1 MITILENYP
10 AFLLIFMRIT
20 AFFVTMPFF
29 SYRNIPNTHKIGL
42 SFFLAWIMFFSIDPP
57 AIEVNGQFIMLIV
70 KEVLLGLTIG
80 FSAYF
85 ILAAI
90 QIAGSFIDF
99 QMGFAIANVI
109 DPQTGAQSPLVGQ
122 FLYTFVLLFM
132 ITTNAHHLLLD
143 GVFYSY
149 QFVPIDQ
156 PFLPMGEESVIEFI
170 VESFNSMFIIAFQMS
185 IPVVGSLFLVDI
197 ALGIVARTVPQLNI
211 FVVGLPLKIGVSFI
225 MLILVMGALFMLMQQ
240 LFETMTYTMR
250 GLMEL
255 FGGGGNESS

>member
-29 SYRNIPNTHKIGL
+29 SYRNIPNTHKIGF
-42 SFFLAWIMFFSIDPP
+42 SFFLAWIMFFSLDPP
-57 AIEVNGQFIMLIV
+57 AIEVDGQFIMLIV

-122 FLYTFVLLFM
+122 FLYTFVRILGKIIKM
-132 ITTNAHHLLLD
+132 IKK
-143 GVFYSY
+143 
-149 QFVPIDQ
+149 VPCI
-156 PFLPMGEESVIEFI
+156 
-170 VESFNSMFIIAFQMS
+170 N
-185 IPVVGSLFLVDI
+185 
-197 ALGIVARTVPQLNI
+197 
-211 FVVGLPLKIGVSFI
+211 
-225 MLILVMGALFMLMQQ
+225 
-240 LFETMTYTMR
+240 
-250 GLMEL
+250 
-255 FGGGGNESS
+255 

>member
-1 MITILENYP
+1 MTTIIENFP
-10 AFLLIFMRIT
+10 GFLLVFIRIT
-20 AFFVTMPFF
+20 AFFVTLPFF
-29 SYRNIPNTHKIGL
+29 SYRNIPNIHKIGF
-42 SFFLAWIMFFSIDPP
+42 SFFLAWIMFFTLDLPTIEID
-57 AIEVNGQFIMLIV
+57 GHFFMLIL
-70 KEVLLGLTIG
+70 KEALFGLLIG

-85 ILAAI
+85 IIAAV

-109 DPQTGAQSPLVGQ
+109 DPQTGVQSPLIGQ
-122 FLYTFVLLFM
+122 FLYTFALLLM
-132 ITTNAHHLLLD
+132 ISINAHHLLLD

-156 PFLPMGEESVIEFI
+156 LYLPLGNENVVEFI
-170 VESFNSMFIIAFQMS
+170 VQSFNSMFLIAFQMS

-211 FVVGLPLKIGVSFI
+211 FVVGLPLKVGVSFI
-225 MLILVMGALFMLMQQ
+225 MLILVMGALFVLMQH

-255 FGGGGNESS
+255 FGGIGNGTN

>member
-1 MITILENYP
+1 MVTVIENYP
-10 AFLLIFMRIT
+10 AFLLVFMRIT
-20 AFFVTMPFF
+20 AFFVTLPLF
-29 SYRNIPNTHKIGL
+29 SYRNIPNMHKIGF
-42 SFFLAWIMFFSIDPP
+42 SFLLAWIMFIAMEPPSIEIDG
-57 AIEVNGQFIMLIV
+57 EYFMLIL
-70 KEVLLGLTIG
+70 KEALFGLLTG
-80 FSAYF
+80 FTAYF
-85 ILAAI
+85 IIAAV

-109 DPQTGAQSPLVGQ
+109 DPQTGAQSPLIGQ
-122 FLYTFVLLFM
+122 FLYTFALLLM
-132 ITTNAHHLLLD
+132 LSVNAHHLLLD

-156 PFLPMGEESVIEFI
+156 LYLPLGKENVIEFI
-170 VESFNSMFIIAFQMS
+170 VRSFNSMFLIAFQMS

-225 MLILVMGALFMLMQQ
+225 LLIVVMAALFVSMQQ
-240 LFETMTYTMR
+240 LFDTMAITMR

-255 FGGGGNESS
+255 FGVMGNEPS

>member
-1 MITILENYP
+1 MVTLLENYP
-10 AFLLIFMRIT
+10 AFLLIFMRTT

-29 SYRNIPNTHKIGL
+29 SYRNIPNTHKIGF
-42 SFFLAWIMFFSIDPP
+42 SFFLAWIMFFSINPP
-57 AIEVNGQFIMLIV
+57 TIEVDGQYFMLIL
-70 KEVLLGLTIG
+70 KEVILGLAIG

-109 DPQTGAQSPLVGQ
+109 DPQTGAQSPLIGQ
-122 FLYTFVLLFM
+122 FLYTFALLLL

-143 GVFYSY
+143 GVYYSY
-149 QFVPIDQ
+149 QFVPINQ
-156 PFLPMGEESVIEFI
+156 PFLPMGNENIIEFI
-170 VESFNSMFIIAFQMS
+170 ITSFNSMFIIAFQMS

-211 FVVGLPLKIGVSFI
+211 FVVGLPLKILVSFI
-225 MLILVMGALFMLMQQ
+225 MLILTMSALFLLMSQ

-255 FGGGGNESS
+255 FGGGGNQPT